1 MFCAATLTGLWRQSS
16 TAMLREVNGGQT
28 TTSGPDSVTCGRNSA
43 RNASV
48 SSVVLCIFQLAA
60 RYVIRS
66 GISQRLDSGELSTLH
81 QLERGAATGREP
93 VDGTREPEALQRRD
107 GVTAAHDGVPG
118 SRRHRLGDR
127 AGPAR
132 EGLELEGPHGA
143 VPEDGSRAGDPL
155 VEVGDR
161 VAADVE
167 AHPALRHVDTVQE
180 SHLCV
185 RVELPAEAE
194 ILGQLEHRVAALRLL
209 QDLARRLHPLLLHE
223 RVPGVPALRLE
234 EAEAHRTADQDLF

>member
-16 TAMLREVNGGQT
+16 TAILREVNGGQM

-66 GISQRLDSGELSTLH
+66 GISQRLHSGKLSSLD

-93 VDGTREPEALQRRD
+93 VDGTREPEALQRSD
-107 GVTAAHDGVPG
+107 GVAAAHHGVPG
-118 SRRHRLGDR
+118 SRRHRLGDG

-132 EGLELEGPHGA
+132 EGLELEGAHGT
-143 VPEDGSRAGDPL
+143 VPEDGPG
-155 VEVGDR
+155 
-161 VAADVE
+161 AAD
-167 AHPALRHVDTVQE
+167 
-180 SHLCV
+180 
-185 RVELPAEAE
+185 
-194 ILGQLEHRVAALRLL
+194 
-209 QDLARRLHPLLLHE
+209 
-223 RVPGVPALRLE
+223 
-234 EAEAHRTADQDLF
+234 